1 MNKETLLYLY
11 EKLEEETIDE
21 LYMLS
26 CLKASGFDKDKAYS
40 LIPTL
45 KDLWLKDENNYGLS
59 KLSDMLYNVYDED
72 MFELTTRELLQVM
85 YENELDDDEGRF
97 DF

>member
-1 MNKETLLYLY
+1 MNKEVVLYLY
-11 EKLEEETIDE
+11 EKLGEQTIDE
-21 LYMLS
+21 LYMFS
-26 CLKASGFDKDKAYS
+26 CLKASGFDEDRAYF

-59 KLSDMLYNVYDED
+59 KLSDMLYNIYDED

-85 YENELDDDEGRF
+85 YENELNDDEGRF
-97 DF
+97 EF

>member
-1 MNKETLLYLY
+1 MNKQEFIKLYNNL
-11 EKLEEETIDE
+11 KEETIDS
-21 LYMLS
+21 LYMFS
-26 CLKASGFDKDKAYS
+26 CLKASGFNEDKAYS

>member
-1 MNKETLLYLY
+1 
-11 EKLEEETIDE
+11 
-21 LYMLS
+21 MLS
-26 CLKASGFDKDKAYS
+26 CLKASGFDKDKAYL

-45 KDLWLKDENNYGLS
+45 NNLWLKDENNYSLS

-72 MFELTTRELLQVM
+72 IFELTTRELLQVM
-85 YENELDDDEGRF
+85 YENELNDDEGRF

>member
-11 EKLEEETIDE
+11 EKLGEETIDD

-26 CLKASGFDKDKAYS
+26 CLKASGFDKDRAYS
-40 LIPTL
+40 LISIL

-59 KLSDMLYNVYDED
+59 KLSDMLYNVYNED
-72 MFELTTRELLQVM
+72 MFELTTRELLQIM
-85 YENELDDDEGRF
+85 YENELNNDENGF

>member
-1 MNKETLLYLY
+1 MEMKNMNKETLLYLY
-11 EKLEEETIDE
+11 EKLEEQTIDE

-45 KDLWLKDENNYGLS
+45 NDLWLKDENNYSLS
-59 KLSDMLYNVYDED
+59 KLSDMLYNIYDDIED
-72 MFELTTRELLQVM
+72 NIKNMSVREILIKM
-85 YENELDDDEGRF
+85 YQYE
-97 DF
+97 